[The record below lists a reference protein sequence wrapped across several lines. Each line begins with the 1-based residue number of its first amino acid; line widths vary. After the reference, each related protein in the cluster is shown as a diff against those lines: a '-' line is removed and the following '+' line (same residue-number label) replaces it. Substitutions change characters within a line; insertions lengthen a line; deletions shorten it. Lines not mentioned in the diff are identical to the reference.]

1 MKTPTI
7 KLVLILMLAA
17 ISFTTLNAQVDAPGQ
32 VWQWSVPVKGAI
44 NSQGQPRAYMWIP
57 TSCTKVRA
65 MMLAQNNME
74 EFSIVENQQLRDSLE
89 SVGMGAIWVSP
100 TFMQIFNAMEG
111 GRGIVLQMLADLAE
125 ESGYAELANVP
136 LIPIGHSATAN
147 FPFAF
152 SAAFPERTLCGVSVS
167 GTFPYDY
174 GNMFAPNTEC
184 GNTSDYIPHLTTM
197 GEFEGA
203 GDNSSSLN
211 KVFNRRSAHPH
222 TPMSMLPVAGEY
234 HFATSQEK
242 TNFIAY
248 YIKKSAYYR
257 LAQDATAT
265 TLATL
270 TPIDP
275 ATSGWL
281 VDRWRKNMLPRYPAA
296 PAASYTGKKALIG
309 SAGEENFW
317 CFDEDMA
324 RRIETYQGK
333 HFRKTPCL
341 IAYNQSTTPR
351 VVGAQVAQNNNHVQ
365 CRLAF
370 IPLNDSL
377 DFELSSSFLTTIPA
391 VSGRCAGW
399 MSTTDPTTGAVT
411 NGVVGATIGYPADN
425 SLSVIDR
432 TIGPIAKLGKDPV
445 TGITKFRMSLERGL
459 GATATNYAQYFVFSV
474 AHPGDA
480 IYKSSVLQADMSVSV
495 YNTTGLAQTITF
507 PQIANVS
514 TILNPITLNATSN
527 LGMPVQYFVREGPA
541 KIENGK
547 VVFTTIPQG
556 AKLPIKVTVVA
567 WQWGRNADLAARM
580 TAPGVPYPGQTIQTA
595 PQIENTFYITG
606 RLTPQV
612 DLTLSATKVN
622 LSVIRVSW
630 STATELN
637 NKTFEVQRSS
647 DNANWSVLGSVAA
660 TNSTLP
666 YSQDDSNPSGGINYY
681 RLKIISADGTYT
693 YSTVVS
699 ASVGGTGFVLQ
710 GNSEITLKKIG
721 DIIETTGFEVNTS
734 ISVSITDCY
743 GRLMYK
749 TNEVVPLTGTV
760 VNKLPKLPI
769 GVYMVNVKSDKE
781 NKTLKFVY

>member
-1 MKTPTI
+1 MKTLNI
-7 KLVLILMLAA
+7 KLVLIVMLSGL
-17 ISFTTLNAQVDAPGQ
+17 SFTALKAQVDAPGQ
-32 VWQWSVPVKGAI
+32 VWQWSVPVKGAL

-57 TSCTKVRA
+57 SSCTKVRA

-74 EFSIVENQQLRDSLE
+74 EFSIVENQQFRDSLE
-89 SVGMGAIWVSP
+89 SVGIGAIWVSP

-111 GRGIVLQMLADLAE
+111 GREIVLQMMADLAQ
-125 ESGYAELANVP
+125 ESGYAELVNVP

-174 GNMFAPNTEC
+174 GNMFVPNTEC
-184 GNTSDYIPHLTTM
+184 GSTSDYIPHLTTV
-197 GEFEGA
+197 GEFEGG
-203 GDNSSSLN
+203 GDNSTSMN
-211 KVFNRRSAHPH
+211 KVFNRRASHPH

-265 TLATL
+265 ALATL
-270 TPIDP
+270 TPINP
-275 ATSGWL
+275 ATTGWL

-296 PAASYTGKKALIG
+296 PVASYTGKKALIG

-324 RRIETYQGK
+324 RRIEAYQGK

-341 IAYNQSTTPR
+341 IAYNQSTTPG
-351 VVGAQVAQNNNHVQ
+351 VAGAQVAQNNNHVQ

-399 MSTTDPTTGAVT
+399 MSTTDPNTGAVS
-411 NGVVGATIGYPADN
+411 NGLVGATIGYPSDN

-459 GATATNYAQYFVFSV
+459 GATATNYSQYFVFSV

-480 IYKSSVLQADMSVSV
+480 TYKSSVLQADMSVSV
-495 YNTTGLAQTITF
+495 YNTSGLAQTITF

-514 TILNPITLNATSN
+514 NILNPITLNATSN

-595 PQIENTFYITG
+595 PQMENTFYITG

-612 DLTLSATKVN
+612 DLTLGASLISSN
-622 LSVIRVSW
+622 LIRVTW
-630 STATELN
+630 STNTEVN
-637 NKTFEVQRSS
+637 NSSFIVQRSS
-647 DNANWSVLGSVAA
+647 DNSIWSDLGFVAA
-660 TNSTLP
+660 SHSSFPYTL
-666 YSQDDSNPSGGINYY
+666 DDPSPKEGTDYY
-681 RLKIISADGTYT
+681 RLKIFSIDGTFT
-693 YSTVVS
+693 YSNVVS
-699 ASVGGTGFVLQ
+699 VNKGYTGADTKCT
-710 GNSEITLKKIG
+710 SKINLVRI
-721 DIIETTGFEVNTS
+721 DNCIQIDGFETGTNIE
-734 ISVSITDCY
+734 ISVYDCF
-743 GRLMYK
+743 GKSVL
-749 TNEVVPLTGTV
+749 
-760 VNKLPKLPI
+760 NKYENVEGMVTTYLPKLI
-769 GVYMVNVKSDKE
+769 SGVYIVSVKSDME